1 MTFCFCR
8 FFFSAKGCGAER
20 CLWQRKRSEARANQR
35 ENKRAMGNTIVLFLS
50 FSFWATF
57 SPLYKEKKSQKKK
70 PYSPLN
76 RLSSASAIRL
86 SAFVGARVPARTW
99 ASTESRAAETASS

>member
-1 MTFCFCR
+1 M
-8 FFFSAKGCGAER
+8 AKSGAKKEK
-20 CLWQRKRSEARANQR
+20 LKNK
-35 ENKRAMGNTIVLFLS
+35 KRAMGNTIVLFLS

>member
-1 MTFCFCR
+1 MYLLIPLCLCLAAVF
-8 FFFSAKGCGAER
+8 
-20 CLWQRKRSEARANQR
+20 LWQESKKNYVPAV
-35 ENKRAMGNTIVLFLS
+35 ILVLFLS